1 MNIIAV
7 ANQKGGVGK
16 TTTVVNLG
24 AALARKGKSVL
35 CIDFDPQA
43 NLTNYV
49 DGCEPRENS
58 IASVMRAAVLF
69 QPADIRETIYH
80 SERFGF
86 DFIPSDLRLSEADIY
101 LATAMSRETVL
112 RRVLEPVRQA
122 YDYILIDCNPS
133 LGLLLTNVL
142 VASNQVIVPVQTQY
156 FATQGLSSLEGV
168 IGNVRMTLNAD
179 LSTVNILLTFKDKTS
194 VANAVTET
202 LREQYPNAVFATEIT
217 RRQEA
222 VNSSMIDER
231 AVTNDGQFVV
241 VESKSPYGYYGDW
254 TGSRETPNFE
264 VEDAGKHAYYIR
276 LTDDGSTITL
286 TDSEYNARVLTENK
300 GGTLIDLGGQTVT
313 LQVFRP
319 ALTEYDEDNL
329 FRNNPWYSTVV
340 WEKRDALTGGLVD
353 ADTTFEIQEWNPEK
367 GEYEKS
373 THYQV
378 VRREDGK
385 YTVHLIGDAFFEGWE
400 GKQGVLYY
408 HQANQ
413 GKYRIVELKAPASY
427 NLKAWEHNNWVI
439 GWSEEIV
446 VHPDYPSYELPFPG
460 NHLRRAAGNLS

>member
-49 DGCEPRENS
+49 AGCEPRENS

-142 VASNQVIVPVQTQY
+142 VASNQVIIPVQTQY

-168 IGNVRMTLNAD
+168 IGNVRMTLNPGLEIAGV
-179 LSTVNILLTFKDKTS
+179 LFTFRDRTS
-194 VANAVTET
+194 VSEAVTES
-202 LREQYPNAVFATEIT
+202 LREQYAGAVFQTEIS

-222 VNSSMIDER
+222 INSTMMGKPATGDVGREYAALADE
-231 AVTNDGQFVV
+231 
-241 VESKSPYGYYGDW
+241 
-254 TGSRETPNFE
+254 
-264 VEDAGKHAYYIR
+264 
-276 LTDDGSTITL
+276 LT
-286 TDSEYNARVLTENK
+286 AM
-300 GGTLIDLGGQTVT
+300 
-313 LQVFRP
+313 
-319 ALTEYDEDNL
+319 
-329 FRNNPWYSTVV
+329 
-340 WEKRDALTGGLVD
+340 
-353 ADTTFEIQEWNPEK
+353 
-367 GEYEKS
+367 
-373 THYQV
+373 
-378 VRREDGK
+378 
-385 YTVHLIGDAFFEGWE
+385 EG
-400 GKQGVLYY
+400 
-408 HQANQ
+408 
-413 GKYRIVELKAPASY
+413 
-427 NLKAWEHNNWVI
+427 
-439 GWSEEIV
+439 
-446 VHPDYPSYELPFPG
+446 
-460 NHLRRAAGNLS
+460 

>member
-49 DGCEPRENS
+49 AGCEPRENS

-142 VASNQVIVPVQTQY
+142 VASNQVIIPVQTQY

-179 LSTVNILLTFKDKTS
+179 LTTVNILLTFKDKTS
-194 VANAVTET
+194 VATAVTET
-202 LREQYPNAVFATEIT
+202 LREQYPQSVFSIEIT
-217 RRQEA
+217 RKQEA
-222 VNSSMIDER
+222 VNSSMMGKPVGGDTGAEYRALADELI
-231 AVTNDGQFVV
+231 A
-241 VESKSPYGYYGDW
+241 
-254 TGSRETPNFE
+254 RE
-264 VEDAGKHAYYIR
+264 G
-276 LTDDGSTITL
+276 
-286 TDSEYNARVLTENK
+286 
-300 GGTLIDLGGQTVT
+300 
-313 LQVFRP
+313 
-319 ALTEYDEDNL
+319 
-329 FRNNPWYSTVV
+329 
-340 WEKRDALTGGLVD
+340 
-353 ADTTFEIQEWNPEK
+353 
-367 GEYEKS
+367 
-373 THYQV
+373 
-378 VRREDGK
+378 
-385 YTVHLIGDAFFEGWE
+385 
-400 GKQGVLYY
+400 
-408 HQANQ
+408 
-413 GKYRIVELKAPASY
+413 
-427 NLKAWEHNNWVI
+427 
-439 GWSEEIV
+439 
-446 VHPDYPSYELPFPG
+446 
-460 NHLRRAAGNLS
+460 

>member
-49 DGCEPRENS
+49 AGCQPWENT

-142 VASNQVIVPVQTQY
+142 VASDKVIIPVQTQF
-156 FATQGLSSLEGV
+156 FATQGLSALESV
-168 IGNVRMTLNAD
+168 IRNVRMTLNPGLEIAGV
-179 LSTVNILLTFKDKTS
+179 LFTFRDRTS
-194 VANAVTET
+194 VSEAVTES
-202 LREQYPNAVFATEIT
+202 LREQYAGAVFQTEIS

-222 VNSSMIDER
+222 INSTMMGKPATGDVGREYAALADE
-231 AVTNDGQFVV
+231 
-241 VESKSPYGYYGDW
+241 
-254 TGSRETPNFE
+254 
-264 VEDAGKHAYYIR
+264 
-276 LTDDGSTITL
+276 LT
-286 TDSEYNARVLTENK
+286 AM
-300 GGTLIDLGGQTVT
+300 
-313 LQVFRP
+313 
-319 ALTEYDEDNL
+319 
-329 FRNNPWYSTVV
+329 
-340 WEKRDALTGGLVD
+340 
-353 ADTTFEIQEWNPEK
+353 
-367 GEYEKS
+367 
-373 THYQV
+373 
-378 VRREDGK
+378 
-385 YTVHLIGDAFFEGWE
+385 EG
-400 GKQGVLYY
+400 
-408 HQANQ
+408 
-413 GKYRIVELKAPASY
+413 
-427 NLKAWEHNNWVI
+427 
-439 GWSEEIV
+439 
-446 VHPDYPSYELPFPG
+446 
-460 NHLRRAAGNLS
+460 

>member
-49 DGCEPRENS
+49 AGCEPRENS

-142 VASNQVIVPVQTQY
+142 VASNQVIIPVQTQY
-156 FATQGLSSLEGV
+156 FATQGLSALESV
-168 IGNVRMTLNAD
+168 IRNVRMTLNPGLEIAGV
-179 LSTVNILLTFKDKTS
+179 LFTFRDRTS
-194 VANAVTET
+194 VSEAVTES
-202 LREQYPNAVFATEIT
+202 LREQYAGAVFQTEIS

-222 VNSSMIDER
+222 INSTMMGKPATGDVGREYAALADE
-231 AVTNDGQFVV
+231 
-241 VESKSPYGYYGDW
+241 
-254 TGSRETPNFE
+254 
-264 VEDAGKHAYYIR
+264 
-276 LTDDGSTITL
+276 LT
-286 TDSEYNARVLTENK
+286 AM
-300 GGTLIDLGGQTVT
+300 
-313 LQVFRP
+313 
-319 ALTEYDEDNL
+319 
-329 FRNNPWYSTVV
+329 
-340 WEKRDALTGGLVD
+340 
-353 ADTTFEIQEWNPEK
+353 
-367 GEYEKS
+367 
-373 THYQV
+373 
-378 VRREDGK
+378 
-385 YTVHLIGDAFFEGWE
+385 EG
-400 GKQGVLYY
+400 
-408 HQANQ
+408 
-413 GKYRIVELKAPASY
+413 
-427 NLKAWEHNNWVI
+427 
-439 GWSEEIV
+439 
-446 VHPDYPSYELPFPG
+446 
-460 NHLRRAAGNLS
+460 

>member
-49 DGCEPRENS
+49 AGCEPRENS

-142 VASNQVIVPVQTQY
+142 VASNQVIIPVQTQY

-179 LSTVNILLTFKDKTS
+179 LTTVNILLTFKDKTS
-194 VANAVTET
+194 VAPAVTETDMYAAEAVLT
-202 LREQYPNAVFATEIT
+202 LREQYPQSVFSIEIT
-217 RRQEA
+217 RKQEA
-222 VNSSMIDER
+222 INSSMMGKPAGGDTGAEYRALADE
-231 AVTNDGQFVV
+231 
-241 VESKSPYGYYGDW
+241 
-254 TGSRETPNFE
+254 
-264 VEDAGKHAYYIR
+264 
-276 LTDDGSTITL
+276 
-286 TDSEYNARVLTENK
+286 
-300 GGTLIDLGGQTVT
+300 
-313 LQVFRP
+313 
-319 ALTEYDEDNL
+319 
-329 FRNNPWYSTVV
+329 
-340 WEKRDALTGGLVD
+340 
-353 ADTTFEIQEWNPEK
+353 
-367 GEYEKS
+367 
-373 THYQV
+373 
-378 VRREDGK
+378 
-385 YTVHLIGDAFFEGWE
+385 LIGREG
-400 GKQGVLYY
+400 
-408 HQANQ
+408 
-413 GKYRIVELKAPASY
+413 
-427 NLKAWEHNNWVI
+427 
-439 GWSEEIV
+439 
-446 VHPDYPSYELPFPG
+446 
-460 NHLRRAAGNLS
+460 

>member
-49 DGCEPRENS
+49 AGCEPRENS

-142 VASNQVIVPVQTQY
+142 VASDKVIIPVQTQF
-156 FATQGLSSLEGV
+156 FATQGLSALESV
-168 IGNVRMTLNAD
+168 IRNVRMTLNPGLEIAGV
-179 LSTVNILLTFKDKTS
+179 LFTFRDRTS
-194 VANAVTET
+194 VSEAVTES
-202 LREQYPNAVFATEIT
+202 LREQYAGAVFQTEIS

-222 VNSSMIDER
+222 INSTMMGKPATGDVGREYAALADE
-231 AVTNDGQFVV
+231 
-241 VESKSPYGYYGDW
+241 
-254 TGSRETPNFE
+254 
-264 VEDAGKHAYYIR
+264 
-276 LTDDGSTITL
+276 LT
-286 TDSEYNARVLTENK
+286 AM
-300 GGTLIDLGGQTVT
+300 
-313 LQVFRP
+313 
-319 ALTEYDEDNL
+319 
-329 FRNNPWYSTVV
+329 
-340 WEKRDALTGGLVD
+340 
-353 ADTTFEIQEWNPEK
+353 
-367 GEYEKS
+367 
-373 THYQV
+373 
-378 VRREDGK
+378 
-385 YTVHLIGDAFFEGWE
+385 EG
-400 GKQGVLYY
+400 
-408 HQANQ
+408 
-413 GKYRIVELKAPASY
+413 
-427 NLKAWEHNNWVI
+427 
-439 GWSEEIV
+439 
-446 VHPDYPSYELPFPG
+446 
-460 NHLRRAAGNLS
+460 

>member
-49 DGCEPRENS
+49 AGCEPRENS

-142 VASNQVIVPVQTQY
+142 VASDKVIIPVQTQF
-156 FATQGLSSLEGV
+156 FATQGLSALESV
-168 IGNVRMTLNAD
+168 IRNVRMTLNPGLEIAGV
-179 LSTVNILLTFKDKTS
+179 LFTFRDRTS
-194 VANAVTET
+194 VSEAVTES
-202 LREQYPNAVFATEIT
+202 LREQYAGAVFQTEIS

-222 VNSSMIDER
+222 INSTMMGKPATGDIGREYATLADELL
-231 AVTNDGQFVV
+231 A
-241 VESKSPYGYYGDW
+241 
-254 TGSRETPNFE
+254 
-264 VEDAGKHAYYIR
+264 
-276 LTDDGSTITL
+276 
-286 TDSEYNARVLTENK
+286 TE
-300 GGTLIDLGGQTVT
+300 
-313 LQVFRP
+313 
-319 ALTEYDEDNL
+319 E
-329 FRNNPWYSTVV
+329 
-340 WEKRDALTGGLVD
+340 
-353 ADTTFEIQEWNPEK
+353 
-367 GEYEKS
+367 
-373 THYQV
+373 
-378 VRREDGK
+378 
-385 YTVHLIGDAFFEGWE
+385 
-400 GKQGVLYY
+400 
-408 HQANQ
+408 
-413 GKYRIVELKAPASY
+413 
-427 NLKAWEHNNWVI
+427 
-439 GWSEEIV
+439 
-446 VHPDYPSYELPFPG
+446 
-460 NHLRRAAGNLS
+460 

>member
-49 DGCEPRENS
+49 AGCEPRENS

-112 RRVLEPVRQA
+112 RRVLEPLRQA

-142 VASNQVIVPVQTQY
+142 VASDKVIIPVQTQF
-156 FATQGLSSLEGV
+156 FATQGLSALESV
-168 IGNVRMTLNAD
+168 IRNVRMTLNPGLEIAGV
-179 LSTVNILLTFKDKTS
+179 LFTFRDRTS
-194 VANAVTET
+194 VSEAVTES
-202 LREQYPNAVFATEIT
+202 LREQYAGAVFQTEIS

-222 VNSSMIDER
+222 INSTMMGKPATGDVGREYAALADE
-231 AVTNDGQFVV
+231 
-241 VESKSPYGYYGDW
+241 
-254 TGSRETPNFE
+254 
-264 VEDAGKHAYYIR
+264 
-276 LTDDGSTITL
+276 LT
-286 TDSEYNARVLTENK
+286 AM
-300 GGTLIDLGGQTVT
+300 
-313 LQVFRP
+313 
-319 ALTEYDEDNL
+319 
-329 FRNNPWYSTVV
+329 
-340 WEKRDALTGGLVD
+340 
-353 ADTTFEIQEWNPEK
+353 
-367 GEYEKS
+367 
-373 THYQV
+373 
-378 VRREDGK
+378 
-385 YTVHLIGDAFFEGWE
+385 EG
-400 GKQGVLYY
+400 
-408 HQANQ
+408 
-413 GKYRIVELKAPASY
+413 
-427 NLKAWEHNNWVI
+427 
-439 GWSEEIV
+439 
-446 VHPDYPSYELPFPG
+446 
-460 NHLRRAAGNLS
+460 

>member
-49 DGCEPRENS
+49 AGCQSWENT

-142 VASNQVIVPVQTQY
+142 VASNQVIIPVQTQY

-168 IGNVRMTLNAD
+168 IGNVRMTLNPD
-179 LSTVNILLTFKDKTS
+179 LSTVNILLTLHPS
-194 VANAVTET
+194 M
-202 LREQYPNAVFATEIT
+202 LR
-217 RRQEA
+217 
-222 VNSSMIDER
+222 
-231 AVTNDGQFVV
+231 
-241 VESKSPYGYYGDW
+241 
-254 TGSRETPNFE
+254 
-264 VEDAGKHAYYIR
+264 
-276 LTDDGSTITL
+276 
-286 TDSEYNARVLTENK
+286 
-300 GGTLIDLGGQTVT
+300 
-313 LQVFRP
+313 
-319 ALTEYDEDNL
+319 NL
-329 FRNNPWYSTVV
+329 PHR
-340 WEKRDALTGGLVD
+340 
-353 ADTTFEIQEWNPEK
+353 
-367 GEYEKS
+367 
-373 THYQV
+373 
-378 VRREDGK
+378 
-385 YTVHLIGDAFFEGWE
+385 
-400 GKQGVLYY
+400 
-408 HQANQ
+408 
-413 GKYRIVELKAPASY
+413 
-427 NLKAWEHNNWVI
+427 
-439 GWSEEIV
+439 
-446 VHPDYPSYELPFPG
+446 YELSQLSVHCKQRSF
-460 NHLRRAAGNLS
+460 HLRHDQCKVFSSQCQSLSLLKCFRR

>member
-179 LSTVNILLTFKDKTS
+179 LSTVNILLTFKTS

-222 VNSSMIDER
+222 VNSSMMGKPAGGDTGAEYRALADELI
-231 AVTNDGQFVV
+231 A
-241 VESKSPYGYYGDW
+241 
-254 TGSRETPNFE
+254 RE
-264 VEDAGKHAYYIR
+264 G
-276 LTDDGSTITL
+276 
-286 TDSEYNARVLTENK
+286 
-300 GGTLIDLGGQTVT
+300 
-313 LQVFRP
+313 
-319 ALTEYDEDNL
+319 
-329 FRNNPWYSTVV
+329 
-340 WEKRDALTGGLVD
+340 
-353 ADTTFEIQEWNPEK
+353 
-367 GEYEKS
+367 
-373 THYQV
+373 
-378 VRREDGK
+378 
-385 YTVHLIGDAFFEGWE
+385 
-400 GKQGVLYY
+400 
-408 HQANQ
+408 
-413 GKYRIVELKAPASY
+413 
-427 NLKAWEHNNWVI
+427 
-439 GWSEEIV
+439 
-446 VHPDYPSYELPFPG
+446 
-460 NHLRRAAGNLS
+460 

>member
-49 DGCEPRENS
+49 AGCEPRENT

-142 VASNQVIVPVQTQY
+142 VASDKVIIPVQTQF
-156 FATQGLSSLEGV
+156 FATQGLSALESV
-168 IGNVRMTLNAD
+168 IRNVRMTLNPGLEIAGV
-179 LSTVNILLTFKDKTS
+179 LFTFRDRTS
-194 VANAVTET
+194 VSEAVTES
-202 LREQYPNAVFATEIT
+202 LREQYAGAVFQTEIS

-222 VNSSMIDER
+222 INSTMMGKPATGDVGREYAALADE
-231 AVTNDGQFVV
+231 
-241 VESKSPYGYYGDW
+241 
-254 TGSRETPNFE
+254 
-264 VEDAGKHAYYIR
+264 
-276 LTDDGSTITL
+276 LT
-286 TDSEYNARVLTENK
+286 AM
-300 GGTLIDLGGQTVT
+300 
-313 LQVFRP
+313 
-319 ALTEYDEDNL
+319 
-329 FRNNPWYSTVV
+329 
-340 WEKRDALTGGLVD
+340 
-353 ADTTFEIQEWNPEK
+353 
-367 GEYEKS
+367 
-373 THYQV
+373 
-378 VRREDGK
+378 
-385 YTVHLIGDAFFEGWE
+385 EG
-400 GKQGVLYY
+400 
-408 HQANQ
+408 
-413 GKYRIVELKAPASY
+413 
-427 NLKAWEHNNWVI
+427 
-439 GWSEEIV
+439 
-446 VHPDYPSYELPFPG
+446 
-460 NHLRRAAGNLS
+460 

>member
-49 DGCEPRENS
+49 AGCEPRENS

-142 VASNQVIVPVQTQY
+142 VASNQVIIPVQTQF
-156 FATQGLSSLEGV
+156 FATQGLSALESV
-168 IGNVRMTLNAD
+168 IRNVRMTLNPGLEIAGV
-179 LSTVNILLTFKDKTS
+179 LFTFRDRTS
-194 VANAVTET
+194 VSEAVTES
-202 LREQYPNAVFATEIT
+202 LREQYAGAVFQTEIS

-222 VNSSMIDER
+222 INSTMMGKPATGDVGREYAALADE
-231 AVTNDGQFVV
+231 
-241 VESKSPYGYYGDW
+241 
-254 TGSRETPNFE
+254 
-264 VEDAGKHAYYIR
+264 
-276 LTDDGSTITL
+276 LT
-286 TDSEYNARVLTENK
+286 AM
-300 GGTLIDLGGQTVT
+300 
-313 LQVFRP
+313 
-319 ALTEYDEDNL
+319 
-329 FRNNPWYSTVV
+329 
-340 WEKRDALTGGLVD
+340 
-353 ADTTFEIQEWNPEK
+353 
-367 GEYEKS
+367 
-373 THYQV
+373 
-378 VRREDGK
+378 
-385 YTVHLIGDAFFEGWE
+385 EG
-400 GKQGVLYY
+400 
-408 HQANQ
+408 
-413 GKYRIVELKAPASY
+413 
-427 NLKAWEHNNWVI
+427 
-439 GWSEEIV
+439 
-446 VHPDYPSYELPFPG
+446 
-460 NHLRRAAGNLS
+460 